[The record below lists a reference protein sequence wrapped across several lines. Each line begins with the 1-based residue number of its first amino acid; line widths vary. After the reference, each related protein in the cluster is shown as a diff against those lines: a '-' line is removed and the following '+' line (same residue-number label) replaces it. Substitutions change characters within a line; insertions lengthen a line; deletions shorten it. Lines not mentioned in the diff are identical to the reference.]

1 MRRLTLLLLAISV
14 GCAGGSA
21 APRSAQ
27 APSVAGGSRAP
38 YDSPPESKASITIE
52 IDGKTARQILEALAH
67 PRTDGSDPKVL
78 QNQRA
83 VALAIRDS
91 SRTPDVFERDFA
103 AAFQSE
109 NHPAV
114 FDFKSVRD
122 HQERWQV
129 LLDGVLSRKEDLIRL
144 SRQRGASLLP
154 ADADVSARL
163 DVDFTFALPGLDD
176 HLVVR
181 TPEGGELMVVDFAKA
196 LSDAESAA
204 LDAQISRLSRL
215 IAGEVCRLTWTA
227 YRDAS
232 PSWKKPDPQL
242 GQLEPLLKLVAGTS
256 PIGLFGVDESFFPL
270 SAWLKEPMKRAVDDL
285 NHRAEQFTQA
295 QENLDARM
303 ELAAELK
310 RPDFAR
316 RVAAP
321 IGAFLAD
328 AIAQNSGTA
337 GLSATLQAGPRAFFV
352 AYDKAT
358 QNNKEL
364 PPLGKAIKDR
374 LGH

>member
-1 MRRLTLLLLAISV
+1 VLLLAIAV
-14 GCAGGSA
+14 GCAGGST

-27 APSVAGGSRAP
+27 APSPSGGSRAP
-38 YDSPPESKASITIE
+38 YDSPPESKASIAISIA
-52 IDGKTARQILEALAH
+52 IDGKTAREILEALAH
-67 PRTDGSDPKVL
+67 PRADGSDPKVL
-78 QNQRA
+78 QNHRA

-91 SRTPDVFERDFA
+91 SRTPDAFERDFA

-122 HQERWQV
+122 HQDRWRV
-129 LLDGVLSRKEDLIRL
+129 LLDGVLSRQEDLVRL

-154 ADADVSARL
+154 ADAEVSARL
-163 DVDFTFALPGLDD
+163 DVDFTFALPGLED

-215 IAGEVCRLTWTA
+215 IGGEVCRLTWNM

-232 PSWKKPDPQL
+232 PSWKQSDPQL

-256 PIGLFGVDESFFPL
+256 PVGLFGVDESFFPL
-270 SAWLKEPMKRAVDDL
+270 SSWLKEPMKRAVDDL
-285 NHRAEQFTQA
+285 NHRAEQFAQA

-303 ELAAELK
+303 ELTSELK
-310 RPDFAR
+310 RPEFAR

-328 AIAQNSGTA
+328 AIAQDSGTA
-337 GLSATLQAGPRAFFV
+337 GLSAALQAGPRAFFV
-352 AYDKAT
+352 AYDRAT

-374 LGH
+374 LK